1 VIDLGAY
8 SGLSSILF
16 NEACGSPG
24 RVVAVEADESNITA
38 IKKNF
43 SIYKKLSGRD
53 LQLIFG
59 AAWSHCDGVSFSTE
73 GNMGSSALEVLKN
86 NRGKLKDVPS
96 YTLSRITEIASLSR
110 IDFIKCDIEG
120 AEAVVF
126 SDDNFFKQHKPR
138 IIIETHVING
148 EDTTGKC
155 IRDLERNGYK
165 CERLEQHGVSLPLLA
180 CSP

>member
-1 VIDLGAY
+1 
-8 SGLSSILF
+8 
-16 NEACGSPG
+16 
-24 RVVAVEADESNITA
+24 VAVEADESNITA

-43 SIYKKLSGRD
+43 STYKKLSGRD

-59 AAWSHCDGVSFSTE
+59 AAWSHCNGVSFSTE
-73 GNMGSSALEVLKN
+73 GNMGSSALEILKN

-96 YTLSRITEIASLSR
+96 YTLTGITEVASLSR
-110 IDFIKCDIEG
+110 VDFIKCDIEG

-155 IRDLERNGYK
+155 ITDLERHGYK